1 MSKCGGVSPV
11 AHALAALAVLALAAP
26 AQAAKSE
33 IVLVADG
40 PSYAVVNLPA
50 DAFLNFPKTTITGTT
65 PYAMIVVNQG
75 KTVTTAATRLPKR
88 DVWHGGGDA
97 KVRKGKSTL
106 RLVVAGRVTIR
117 IPVTGVNGSRTIRL
131 TKRLTDTTAIVRDV
145 AVEAETVT
153 DDIEFKTRS
162 DAVVVH
168 GLTRRHDVPVA
179 GIHSICVR
187 PAGQACGPPTGTG
200 MPGTSTYLPWTS
212 RSSHAYVNHTGTGI
226 GQLPVQ
232 HFLFAVPYL

>member
-1 MSKCGGVSPV
+1 MSPV
-11 AHALAALAVLALAAP
+11 AHVVAAVAVLALAAP

-40 PSYAVVNLPA
+40 PSYAVVNLPGK
-50 DAFLNFPKTTITGTT
+50 AFLNFAKTTVTGTT
-65 PYAMIVVNQG
+65 PFAMIVVNQG
-75 KTVTTAATRLPKR
+75 KTVSTAAVRLPKR
-88 DVWHGGGDA
+88 DVWHGA
-97 KVRKGKSTL
+97 NESFVPKGKSTL
-106 RLVVAGRVTIR
+106 RLVAVGRVTIR

-131 TKRLTDTTAIVRDV
+131 TKRLTDTTAVVRDV
-145 AVEAETVT
+145 PVQAETVT
-153 DDIEFKTRS
+153 DDIEFTTRS

-179 GIHSICVR
+179 GVHRICVR
-187 PAGQACGPPTGTG
+187 PAGEECGPPTGTG

-212 RSSHAYVNHTGTGI
+212 RSSHAYVTHTGTGL